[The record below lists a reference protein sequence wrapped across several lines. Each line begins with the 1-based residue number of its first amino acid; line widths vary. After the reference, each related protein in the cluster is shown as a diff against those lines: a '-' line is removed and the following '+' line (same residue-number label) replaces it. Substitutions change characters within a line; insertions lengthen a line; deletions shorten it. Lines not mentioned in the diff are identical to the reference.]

1 MEGPLPKAEPRARHK
16 PSGGAAR
23 PTPVTQ
29 GPGSPVLEPPRVPPP
44 VPAVVEVW
52 ACVALAAQ
60 ARRLGA
66 LLCLVAAQ
74 HKVGVCKTG
83 VHTGKCARPLTA
95 ATLPQASLGRRRE
108 TPCSLSHGGGK
119 GVKHRHACHVGEP

>member
-1 MEGPLPKAEPRARHK
+1 MEGPQPKAEPRAGRE

-23 PTPVTQ
+23 PTPATG

-44 VPAVVEVW
+44 VPAVVEVR

-66 LLCLVAAQ
+66 LLRLVAAQ
-74 HKVGVCKTG
+74 HEVGVCKTE
-83 VHTGKCARPLTA
+83 VHTGTCARPLTA
-95 ATLPQASLGRRRE
+95 ATLPQASLGRQRE
-108 TPCSLSHGGGK
+108 TPRGLSHGGGK
-119 GVKHRHACHVGEP
+119 GAKHGHAGHVGEP